1 MAVVLGGAAY
11 VVGGV
16 LLSGRGRKNLADHPH
31 YHMWKELFALVTD
44 GIGLVSGSNR
54 VRGARSSPRNSREG
68 PQKKDKKVK
77 KDKARAQESAAPDH
91 ADNNSSKE
99 KKTKK
104 ERSSKS
110 SKTSS
115 PGSTGNELTAPL
127 AEAPKDDQPFEKL
140 IGVQPSEHTDAFGR
154 TLLR

>member
-31 YHMWKELFALVTD
+31 YRMWKELFALVTD
-44 GIGLVSGSNR
+44 GIGLVSGTSR
-54 VRGARSSPRNSREG
+54 VSDARGSPKNSREG
-68 PQKKDKKVK
+68 PQKKDKKAK
-77 KDKARAQESAAPDH
+77 KEKARAQESAAPDH
-91 ADNNSSKE
+91 TDENGSKE

-104 ERSSKS
+104 EKGSKS

-115 PGSTGNELTAPL
+115 PSSMGNGLTAPL
-127 AEAPKDDQPFEKL
+127 AEASKDDQPFEKL
-140 IGVQPSEHTDAFGR
+140 VGVQPSEHTDAFGR